1 MTSAMKPSFIYFDIG
16 GVVIK
21 DFSCSNKWLEFKRGL
36 GIRDDQLEV
45 FDEYWDK
52 EIHPRVNLDM
62 DIDTLVPVFNQK
74 FDLHLPE
81 HFSILHEFIIRF
93 EPNKLLWP
101 IIKKLSTSN
110 IKIGLL
116 TNMYPRMFN
125 AIKAANLLPPVDW
138 DVVVDSSIEQVQKP
152 DPQIYHLAQQ
162 KAGVPHHEIL
172 FIDNTQKH
180 LDAARQLDWQTFF
193 YDSCDYQE
201 STAELKKLLTYFQT
215 HTP

>member
-93 EPNKLLWP
+93 EANKLLWP
-101 IIKKLSTSN
+101 IIEQLSTSN

-116 TNMYPRMFN
+116 TNMYPRMLE
-125 AIKAANLLPPVDW
+125 AIKEAILLPPTSW
-138 DVVVDSSIEQVQKP
+138 DATVDSSAELVQKP
-152 DPQIYHLAQQ
+152 DHEIYALAQ
-162 KAGVPHHEIL
+162 KMAGVPHEEIL

-180 LDAARQLDWQTFF
+180 LDAARQLGWQTLF
-193 YDSCDYQE
+193 YNSCDYE
-201 STAELKKLLTYFQT
+201 KSTVSLKKQLSTYFK
-215 HTP
+215 